1 MFSKIRVASFLCATV
16 CVSTMPVAAQQT
28 SGAKPV
34 WRCGNSYSD
43 QPCTGGKSVDVSAPR
58 SATDRSAAE
67 AATLRTAS
75 SASVMER
82 DRVHLERD
90 ALKRDQANARANALA
105 KAKLDRAAL
114 HTTALKPPKRRKTVR
129 LPPDYFTA
137 HDENASTKKAA
148 RVSSR

>member
-1 MFSKIRVASFLCATV
+1 MFKKIGIASFLCVTV
-16 CVSTMPVAAQQT
+16 GVSTMPVAAQQT

-43 QPCTGGKSVDVSAPR
+43 QPCTGGKSVDVSDPR

-75 SASVMER
+75 SASAMER